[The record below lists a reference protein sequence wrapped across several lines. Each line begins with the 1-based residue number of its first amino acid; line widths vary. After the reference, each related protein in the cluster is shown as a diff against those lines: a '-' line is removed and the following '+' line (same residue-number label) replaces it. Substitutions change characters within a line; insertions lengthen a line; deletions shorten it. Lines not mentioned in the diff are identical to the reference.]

1 MARARSLHENR
12 TVSAPVRP
20 RVVVIGAGFGGL
32 SAVRELADAPVDV
45 TVVDRRNH
53 HLFQPLLY
61 QVATA
66 TLSPGDIAYPIR
78 SILRRQANARVLLAE
93 VARVD
98 PVAREV
104 WLEDGR
110 LPYDFLIVATG
121 ARHAYFGHDGW
132 EPYAPGLKTLE
143 DALEIRRRILLAFER
158 AEREIDPAR
167 RRALLTF
174 VLVGGGPTGAELAGA
189 IAEIA
194 RHVLVFDFRSIDP
207 RDARIVLAEAGPRIL
222 PAFPPELSLKAK
234 AELVRMGVE
243 VREGAAVSDIAPGAV
258 VVGGDRISAET
269 ILWTAG
275 VLASPLARSL
285 GAPLDRAGRLSV
297 EPDLSMPGHPE
308 VFVVGDLARFTHQ
321 TGEPLPGVAQPAIQ
335 GGRHAARNIR
345 RALNGKGSLPF
356 HYRNLG
362 NLAVIGR
369 SAAVADL
376 PWLRFSGYPA
386 WLFWCFVHIMKL
398 IDFRSRVLVF
408 FEWAWSY
415 LTWQRG
421 ARLITGRDETPHG
434 RG

>member
-1 MARARSLHENR
+1 
-12 TVSAPVRP
+12 
-20 RVVVIGAGFGGL
+20 VVIVGAGFGGL
-32 SAVRELADAPVDV
+32 SAARELADTPVDV
-45 TVVDRRNH
+45 AVVDRRNH

-66 TLSPGDIAYPIR
+66 SLSPGDIAYPIR

-93 VARVD
+93 VTQID
-98 PVAREV
+98 PAAREIV
-104 WLEDGR
+104 LEDGR

-121 ARHAYFGHDGW
+121 ARHAYFGHDDW
-132 EPYAPGLKTLE
+132 EPFAPGLKTLE
-143 DALEIRRRILLAFER
+143 DAIEIRRRILLAFER
-158 AEREIDPAR
+158 AERETDPAR

-194 RHVLVFDFRSIDP
+194 RHVLVSDFRSIDP

-222 PAFPPELSLKAK
+222 PTFPESLSRKAK
-234 AELVRMGVE
+234 AELASMGVE
-243 VREGAAVSDIAPGAV
+243 VREGAAVTDIAPGAV
-258 VVGGDRISAET
+258 VVGDERILSET

-275 VLASPLARSL
+275 VLASPIARSL
-285 GAPLDRAGRLSV
+285 GLPLDRAGRVPV
-297 EPDLSMPGHPE
+297 EPDLSITGHPE
-308 VFVVGDLARFTHQ
+308 IFVVGDLSRFTHQ

-345 RALNGKGSLPF
+345 RALAGQKPLPF

-398 IDFRSRVLVF
+398 VDFRSRVLVF

-421 ARLITGRDETPHG
+421 ARLITGRDEPPPPG
-434 RG
+434 G

>member
-1 MARARSLHENR
+1 MAR
-12 TVSAPVRP
+12 
-20 RVVVIGAGFGGL
+20 RVVILGAGFGGL
-32 SAVRELADAPVDV
+32 SAARELDAAPVEV
-45 TVVDRRNH
+45 VVVDRRNH

-66 TLSPGDIAYPIR
+66 SLSPGDIAYPIR

-93 VARVD
+93 AVGIDAA
-98 PVAREV
+98 AREV
-104 WLEDGR
+104 LLADGR
-110 LPYDFLIVATG
+110 LPYDYLIVATG
-121 ARHAYFGHDGW
+121 ARHAYFGHDEW
-132 EPYAPGLKTLE
+132 EPNAPGLKTLE
-143 DALEIRRRILLAFER
+143 DAIEIRRRILIAFEK
-158 AEREIDPAR
+158 AERETDPAR

-194 RHVLVFDFRSIDP
+194 RHVLAFDFRSIDP

-222 PAFPPELSLKAK
+222 PAFPEELSGKAR
-234 AELVRMGVE
+234 AQLARMGVE
-243 VREGAAVSDIAPGAV
+243 VREGAAVTDIAPGGV
-258 VVGGDRISAET
+258 VVGGERIASGT

-285 GAPLDRAGRLSV
+285 NVPLDRAGRV
-297 EPDLSMPGHPE
+297 PVGPDLSIPGHPE
-308 VFVVGDLARFTHQ
+308 IFVIGDLARFTQ
-321 TGEPLPGVAQPAIQ
+321 PNGEPLPGVAQPAIQ
-335 GGRHAARNIR
+335 EGRHAALNIR
-345 RALNGKGSLPF
+345 LAIAGRPPLAF
-356 HYRNLG
+356 RYRNLG
-362 NLAVIGR
+362 NLAVLGR

-398 IDFRSRVLVF
+398 VDFRSRVLVF

-421 ARLITGRDETPHG
+421 ARLITGGGEDTAGRD
-434 RG
+434 

>member
-1 MARARSLHENR
+1 M
-12 TVSAPVRP
+12 SADRP
-20 RVVVIGAGFGGL
+20 AGMPRRVVILGAGFGGL
-32 SAVRELADAPVDV
+32 SAARALDGAPVEV
-45 TVVDRRNH
+45 AVVDRRNH

-66 TLSPGDIAYPIR
+66 SLSPGDIAYPIR

-93 VARVD
+93 AAAID
-98 PVAREV
+98 AAAREV
-104 WLEDGR
+104 LLADGR
-110 LPYDFLIVATG
+110 LPYDYLIVATG
-121 ARHAYFGHDGW
+121 ARHAYFGHDEW

-143 DALEIRRRILLAFER
+143 DAIEIRRRILLAFEK
-158 AEREIDPAR
+158 AERETDPVR

-194 RHVLVFDFRSIDP
+194 RHVLVLDFRSIDP

-222 PAFPPELSLKAK
+222 PTFPEALSRKAK
-234 AELVRMGVE
+234 AELARMGVE
-243 VREGAAVSDIAPGAV
+243 VREGAAVTDIAPGAV
-258 VVGGDRISAET
+258 VAGGERIAAKT

-285 GAPLDRAGRLSV
+285 GVSLDRAGRV
-297 EPDLSMPGHPE
+297 PVGPDLSIPGHPE
-308 VFVVGDLARFTHQ
+308 IFVIGDLARFPRPD
-321 TGEPLPGVAQPAIQ
+321 GEPLPGVAQPAIQ
-335 GGRHAARNIR
+335 EGRHAALNIR
-345 RALNGKGSLPF
+345 LALAGRPPLAF
-356 HYRNLG
+356 RYRNLG

-386 WLFWCFVHIMKL
+386 WVFWCFVHIMKL
-398 IDFRSRVLVF
+398 VGFRSRLLVF
-408 FEWAWSY
+408 LEWAWSY

-421 ARLITGRDETPHG
+421 ARLITGRDEDTV
-434 RG
+434 RED

>member
-1 MARARSLHENR
+1 MAR
-12 TVSAPVRP
+12 
-20 RVVVIGAGFGGL
+20 RVVILGAGFGGL
-32 SAVRELADAPVDV
+32 SAARELDAAPVEV
-45 TVVDRRNH
+45 VVVDRRNH

-66 TLSPGDIAYPIR
+66 SLSPGDIAYPIR

-93 VARVD
+93 AVGIDAA
-98 PVAREV
+98 AREV
-104 WLEDGR
+104 LLADGR
-110 LPYDFLIVATG
+110 LPYDYLIVATG
-121 ARHAYFGHDGW
+121 ARHAYFGHDEW
-132 EPYAPGLKTLE
+132 EPNAPGLKTLE
-143 DALEIRRRILLAFER
+143 DAIEIRRRILIAFEK
-158 AEREIDPAR
+158 AERETDPAR

-194 RHVLVFDFRSIDP
+194 RHVLAFDFRSIDP

-222 PAFPPELSLKAK
+222 PAFPEELSGKAR
-234 AELVRMGVE
+234 AQLARMGVE
-243 VREGAAVSDIAPGAV
+243 VREGAAVTDIAPGGV
-258 VVGGDRISAET
+258 VVGGERIASGT

-285 GAPLDRAGRLSV
+285 NVPLDRAGRV
-297 EPDLSMPGHPE
+297 PVGPDLSIPGHPE
-308 VFVVGDLARFTHQ
+308 IFVIGDLARFTQ
-321 TGEPLPGVAQPAIQ
+321 PNGEPLPGVAQPAIQ
-335 GGRHAARNIR
+335 EGRHAA
-345 RALNGKGSLPF
+345 LNVRLAIAGRPPLAF
-356 HYRNLG
+356 RYRNLG
-362 NLAVIGR
+362 NLAVLGR

-398 IDFRSRVLVF
+398 VDFRSRVLVF

-421 ARLITGRDETPHG
+421 ARLITGGDEDTPGRD
-434 RG
+434 

>member
-1 MARARSLHENR
+1 MPR
-12 TVSAPVRP
+12 
-20 RVVVIGAGFGGL
+20 RVVILGAGFGGL
-32 SAVRELADAPVDV
+32 SAARALDGAPVEV
-45 TVVDRRNH
+45 AVVDRRNH

-66 TLSPGDIAYPIR
+66 SLSPGDIAYPIR

-93 VARVD
+93 AAAID
-98 PVAREV
+98 AAAREV
-104 WLEDGR
+104 LLADGR
-110 LPYDFLIVATG
+110 LPYDYLIVATG
-121 ARHAYFGHDGW
+121 ARHAYFGHDEW

-143 DALEIRRRILLAFER
+143 DAIEIRRRILLAFEK
-158 AEREIDPAR
+158 AERETDPVR

-194 RHVLVFDFRSIDP
+194 RHVLVLDFRSIDP

-222 PAFPPELSLKAK
+222 PTFPEALSRKAK
-234 AELVRMGVE
+234 AELARMGVE
-243 VREGAAVSDIAPGAV
+243 VREGAAVTDIAPGAV
-258 VVGGDRISAET
+258 VAGGERIAAKT

-285 GAPLDRAGRLSV
+285 GVSLDRAGRV
-297 EPDLSMPGHPE
+297 PVGPDLSIPGHPE
-308 VFVVGDLARFTHQ
+308 IFVIGDLARFPRPD
-321 TGEPLPGVAQPAIQ
+321 GEPLPGVAQPAIQ
-335 GGRHAARNIR
+335 EGRHAALNIR
-345 RALNGKGSLPF
+345 LALAGRPPLAF
-356 HYRNLG
+356 RYRNLG

-386 WLFWCFVHIMKL
+386 WVFWCFVHIMKL
-398 IDFRSRVLVF
+398 VGFRSRLLVF
-408 FEWAWSY
+408 LEWAWSY

-421 ARLITGRDETPHG
+421 ARLITGRDEDTV
-434 RG
+434 RED

>member
-1 MARARSLHENR
+1 MS
-12 TVSAPVRP
+12 PPIRP
-20 RVVVIGAGFGGL
+20 RRVTIGAGCCGL
-32 SAVRELADAPVDV
+32 SAARELADAPADV
-45 TVVDRRNH
+45 TLVDRRNH

-66 TLSPGDIAYPIR
+66 SLSPGDIAYPIR
-78 SILRRQANARVLLAE
+78 SILRHQANVRVLLGE
-93 VARVD
+93 VTRVD
-98 PVAREV
+98 PATREIE
-104 WLEDGR
+104 LEDGR
-110 LPYDFLIVATG
+110 LVYDFLIVATG
-121 ARHAYFGHDGW
+121 ARHAYFGHDDW
-132 EPYAPGLKTLE
+132 EPFAPGLKTLE

-158 AEREIDPAR
+158 AERETDPAR

-194 RHVLVFDFRSIDP
+194 RHVLVSDFRSIDP

-222 PAFPPELSLKAK
+222 PTFPEKLSRKAK
-234 AELVRMGVE
+234 AELTSMGVE
-243 VREGAAVSDIAPGAV
+243 VREAAAVTDIEPGAV
-258 VVGGDRISAET
+258 VVGGERILSET

-275 VLASPLARSL
+275 VLASPIARSL
-285 GAPLDRAGRLSV
+285 GLPLDRAGRVPV
-297 EPDLSMPGHPE
+297 EPDLSISGHPE
-308 VFVVGDLARFTHQ
+308 IFVVGDLSRFTHQ

-345 RALNGKGSLPF
+345 RALAGQKPLPF
-356 HYRNLG
+356 RYRNLG

-376 PWLRFSGYPA
+376 PWLQFSGYPA

-398 IDFRSRVLVF
+398 VDFRCRVLVF

-421 ARLITGRDETPHG
+421 ARLITGRDEPPPP